1 MKSKIPECS
10 NSLVDKNEG
19 ENTFSDTTALIF
31 IMRYFSYAIQIF
43 KIKRGCLKIDVPLN

>member
-1 MKSKIPECS
+1 MKSKVPECS

-31 IMRYFSYAIQIF
+31 IMIVI
-43 KIKRGCLKIDVPLN
+43 IDIISIYSSHL